1 MFSAGLTRMRDQ
13 RGVTLVELLV
23 VVLVISII
31 AAIAQP
37 QLTSIIVKARAAD
50 AIADMQV
57 IRVAVFNYQTEQHS
71 WPSDV
76 AAGLVPPGLDAYLPS
91 GFDFV
96 KEDYSLDYDHWGGVP
111 FFIGV
116 SLITSDQIL
125 GRTVL
130 EMLPSPKWELA
141 GVQFVWVL
149 E

>member
-1 MFSAGLTRMRDQ
+1 MIERPIRD
-13 RGVTLVELLV
+13 RKGVTLVELLV
-23 VVLVISII
+23 VVLIISIV

-37 QLTSIIVKARAAD
+37 QLTSVIVKARAAD

-57 IRVAVFNYQTEQHS
+57 VRVAVFNYQTEQHS

-76 AAGLVPPGLDAYLPS
+76 AAGLIPPGLDNYLPG
-91 GFDFV
+91 GFSFV
-96 KEDYSLDYDHWGGVP
+96 KDRYSLDFDNWAGVP

-116 SLITSDQIL
+116 SLITTDSIL

-130 EMLPSPKWELA
+130 EMLPSPKWTLA
-141 GVQFVWVL
+141 GVQYIWVI